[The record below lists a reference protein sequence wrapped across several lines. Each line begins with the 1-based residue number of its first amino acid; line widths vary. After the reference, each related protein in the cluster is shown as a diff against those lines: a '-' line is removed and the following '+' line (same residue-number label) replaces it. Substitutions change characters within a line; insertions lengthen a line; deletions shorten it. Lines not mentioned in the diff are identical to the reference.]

1 MSSSQTVLNS
11 KDSQPA
17 KVKSGKKGKKDD
29 QNLAGGA
36 GRANGSEKEPGA
48 VLPLETLK
56 EKL

>member
-1 MSSSQTVLNS
+1 MSSSKSGLIS
-11 KDSQPA
+11 KDPPE
-17 KVKSGKKGKKDD
+17 KVLGKKKGKKIET
-29 QNLAGGA
+29 NLAEVA